1 MFVSDDGERL
11 ETGGRYVSKFYDDT
25 KVETIYLDFAQPD
38 YLTQLTN
45 SNTYTTA
52 TLRYKDKTLQ
62 QVGVQ
67 YRGFSSR
74 GGPKPSLDIDLEWM
88 IDGQDLNGYD
98 QLKLNS
104 AAEDPS
110 AMREVIYANLAR
122 KNIPIAKGSFV
133 KLVINGKNYGIY
145 SNIQKLDKS
154 HVKEWFLDKDA
165 TRWRAEG
172 TNKGQ
177 NGFGLGVSTLND
189 LGPDGSSYEAA
200 YDLKFSAL
208 VDPWQD
214 LANAAHT
221 LGVIS
226 PEFLAEELGKYMD
239 IDATLWYLATENLFL
254 DDDSY
259 WSKGGMDYYIYFDI
273 ATQRIVPI
281 EYDGNSVLRPYFSS
295 ILPLS
300 FLNRPATYPL
310 LNKLLP
316 IPEFK
321 QRYLAH
327 YRTLLEEA
335 LEPTMVQAKLDQYFT
350 LIDPHMAE
358 TNQARRF
365 TYNEF
370 LAGFTELKNF
380 IPQLHNRMKNDMN
393 INHTPVTI
401 NSVIDSVAGQVS
413 VRPRD
418 DQNVDV
424 RATVSGVAAKNLN
437 LYYGSG
443 LMGSFKKVAMTNNG
457 NGQFS
462 GVIPPFPKGEY
473 VRYYVEAIA
482 NDAVNTA
489 SYSPKGAEH
498 DVYIYQVQAAVAAA
512 SPVVINELMPSNV
525 TTAVDELGNYGDWIE
540 LYNNSN
546 QPVDLT
552 GWHLTDEDTK
562 LDRWAF
568 PAGTIIPANDTLI
581 IWADDQQTLTS
592 GLHTNFK
599 LSASGETLYLVNP
612 AKAFADQ
619 VTFTNAQTDF
629 SYARRP
635 NGQGNF
641 VWTNASSFDKT
652 NQ

>member
-25 KVETIYLDFAQPD
+25 KVETIYLDFTESD
-38 YLTQLTN
+38 YGKLN
-45 SNTYTTA
+45 AGTYTPA

-67 YRGFSSR
+67 YRGFTSAA
-74 GGPKPSLDIDLEWM
+74 GTKKSLDIDLEWM

-104 AAEDPS
+104 AGAAHDSS

-165 TRWRAEG
+165 TRWRA
-172 TNKGQ
+172 GQ
-177 NGFGLGVSTLND
+177 GGSNGFGMGVASLND
-189 LGPDGSSYEAA
+189 FGPDGDSYKTRYELQYSS
-200 YDLKFSAL
+200 LI
-208 VDPWQD
+208 DPWQD

-221 LGVIS
+221 LGVTS
-226 PEFLAEELGKYMD
+226 PQFLVQELGKYLD
-239 IDATLWYLATENLFL
+239 IDATLWYLATENIFL

-259 WSKGGMDYYIYFDI
+259 GVKGGMDYYLYFDI

-281 EYDGNSVLRPYFSS
+281 EYDGNSVLDPKYSFGPLTWINRTE
-295 ILPLS
+295 LPLLS
-300 FLNRPATYPL
+300 
-310 LNKLLP
+310 KLFQV
-316 IPEFK
+316 PELK

-327 YRTLLEEA
+327 YRTLLDEA
-335 LEPTMVQAKLDQYFT
+335 LEPTMVQSKIDQYFN
-350 LIDPHMAE
+350 LIDPYMADAD
-358 TNQARRF
+358 QPRDY
-365 TYNEF
+365 TYSQF
-370 LAGFTELKNF
+370 LTGVTTLKNF
-380 IPQLHNRMKNDMN
+380 IPQQHNRLKNDVD
-393 INHTPVTI
+393 INRTAVTI
-401 NSVIDSVAGQVS
+401 NSVVDSVAGQIS

-424 RATVSGVAAKNLN
+424 RATVSGVAAKALN

-443 LMGSFKKVAMTNNG
+443 LMGSFTKVAMTSNG

-498 DVYIYQVQAAVAAA
+498 DVYIYQVQSAVAAA
-512 SPVVINELMPSNV
+512 SPVVINELMPSNA
-525 TTAVDELGNYGDWIE
+525 TTAVDELGNHGDWIE

-546 QPVDLT
+546 QPVNLT

-581 IWADDQQTLTS
+581 IWADDQQNLTS

-619 VTFTNAQTDF
+619 VAFVNAKTDESF
-629 SYARRP
+629 ARSP
-635 NGQGNF
+635 NGSGSF
-641 VWTNASSFDKT
+641 IWTSKPSFDAR
-652 NQ
+652 ND